1 MSFNISKKA
10 VSATTFL
17 HLLDPATDEKLYDT
31 DEQGNKVPVGINLF
45 GKASAQ
51 YRQAL
56 SQLSKKGLLR
66 KNKPQ
71 SFEVNVEDST
81 EILVAI
87 SQSSNLNIDGVP
99 VNDAKSFLTLYNEP
113 TLFWVKEQVQAT
125 LEDTAAF
132 IQK

>member
-1 MSFNISKKA
+1 MSFNISTKA
-10 VSATTFL
+10 VSTTTFL
-17 HLLDPATDEKLYDT
+17 HLLDPATDEKLYDV
-31 DEQGNKVPVGINLF
+31 DADGNKSPVGINLY

-56 SQLSKKGLLR
+56 SQLSKKNLMR

-71 SFEVNVEDST
+71 SFETNVDDNN

-99 VNDAKSFLTLYNEP
+99 VDNAKTFTKLYDEP
-113 TLFWVKEQVQAT
+113 SLFWVKEQVQAT
-125 LEDTAAF
+125 LDDTAAF
-132 IQK
+132 TQK